1 MMCSNMIFLVKDHSN
16 NKKIGEIK
24 YINTQNENLI
34 SMHIS
39 KTVYYGISEYN
50 QIIQW
55 ENKNN
60 EINKTIF
67 ILNSNPSFFNTKLK
81 FLNLTINSSV
91 VIAIDD
97 NYDLYVWGNST
108 QGVLGLGFRITE
120 VTSPTKLKS
129 LFNIVKVSISENH
142 AVALNKEGIAYSW
155 GTGKYGELAIE
166 SSVYSSYPCEISKK
180 LYKEVYCKDL
190 ITCFIDKYMKFSYFG
205 IINEEGENHSTN
217 LKKLLDNQIHNNT
230 ELLFE
235 EKTIVELE
243 DEEFQSISIGNGY
256 IILLSKNGYVFSID
270 LGDNITVLYSLLPIE
285 NIVISNNSLYGLSI
299 VSVKTQKRYLMKW
312 VCTENDK
319 KIDKNWEGY
328 VYELMTN
335 IKKEYNIELI
345 NTTSNSDGLFI
356 KVIKNNEENNNISV
370 NVKKLFRFINTY
382 NDSHNI
388 KYKRNNKY
396 IEREKN
402 KGKLKFQFEFEY
414 DNKYENEND
423 YEVDNKLNKTFFN
436 KKTKYEYDNETSF
449 NKTKQRQY
457 KNKANLNKTANGF
470 FSTKNIFST
479 KKKNSI
485 SESQSKDKI
494 NRNNEKR
501 QDNFYLNSN
510 DGINFYY
517 DDDKQ
522 TIFNNDKLN
531 VHKKLSIPIESSI
544 NNLSNIQA
552 YIPNKSRV
560 GDINEP
566 FLTDVDVSIIDNNLN
581 KRNIAGNN
589 LDLLKQKTEKI
600 RESNENLSEN
610 LIKPEASSIDSQDLI
625 KIKNISSNDQI
636 SKVKVKEYENENK
649 NDEEI
654 IQSNEKKIVLT
665 NKNVPNIKI
674 RKFNKEI
681 QKDLKDIS
689 NNKIVDNNDV
699 KNYDI
704 THNINEFSI
713 QNENT
718 KDRTIKK
725 ILKSSSNLRQPISND
740 EIIKNLINYIPE
752 SNKDCQ
758 EVNKTVSEA
767 YDTINNSSFKL
778 NYPLKIGNNNEIE
791 ENNKIDLNNI
801 NTKLKNKENL
811 VFEDK
816 KNITFKN
823 QKSGNITMET
833 NEIKDNMKTNID
845 EYEEKYINIKP
856 IEELTFQQ
864 KFFTKKSSNSD
875 LTNQSNI
882 KIEKNDN
889 NLSVFLNSFR
899 RNINSKN
906 ESYSKL
912 NNIRYN
918 KDNPYNKLNEEMNI
932 FKNISK
938 IKLFINIIKSV
949 FSNYYQKYKK
959 KSFSLII
966 THKNEMIRKKIISNR
981 EFNYIN
987 EPNSFNLRSIFN
999 FVKIIYNKIQSRM
1012 LNNMNNN
1019 KINFFIKYKRFLYI
1033 IKERKRRLEIIILKH
1048 SQKEEIK
1055 RIYYIKLLNN
1065 IKYSHITDFLKIV
1078 YKVILFRNNKNSH
1091 FFDKLHAASYAKF
1104 EYKKRLNNLI
1114 NVINSVNIN
1123 DKFIKRNFL
1132 YSLYKML
1139 ILPKYRN
1146 ILIKIIKL
1154 IKNKIGKEIINKIIQ
1169 KNTFLIIMN
1178 QFINIVNNYIIG
1190 LRLKL
1195 FSKFILNI
1203 KKISKR
1209 NKYLRKFLI
1218 RRNNKKYF
1226 TLIKYFSILKNE
1238 TFNDKRLLQNITI
1251 RKILKIYYFSS
1262 KILLYKLFYKWNMT
1276 LYKKLFIF
1284 DNDYRYKIR
1293 NEFKYVSFIN
1303 SPSNKI
1309 IKKKTNRSISKE
1321 STGFLNSYSL
1331 SKCTSKRKIMSNST
1345 YSPNISSDDFYNISK
1360 IDCKFRNESKEKS
1373 KIKKKLNEDNQI
1385 IWKTNSF
1392 NSCFNNDYF
1401 LFVEFTSLITK
1412 INIIKKSKKSFINTL
1427 KRNCF
1432 YKKIEIFNYLIGKYI
1447 YTILY
1452 YNQARLFIKNL
1463 KRIGILKEISNNKFL
1478 CSIEEKVKNEMVNNN
1493 KRYFSKT
1500 NNFKSNQKEEL
1511 KKAVKSNM
1519 NVKENIFDIYDN
1531 LYVKY
1536 RYGFKILLKRFR
1548 LKKIYFQLKF
1558 FKGLIKKFIELKL
1571 NLPTEIE

>member
-1 MMCSNMIFLVKDHSN
+1 MMCSNMLFIVNDHSN

-39 KTVYYGISEYN
+39 KTVYYGITKYN

-55 ENKNN
+55 ENKDNN
-60 EINKTIF
+60 INKTIF

-81 FLNLTINSSV
+81 FLNLSINSSV
-91 VIAIDD
+91 VLAIDD

-205 IINEEGENHSTN
+205 IINEEGENQSTN

-299 VSVKTQKRYLMKW
+299 ISAKTQQRYLMKW
-312 VCTENDK
+312 VCTGNEK
-319 KIDKNWEGY
+319 KIDKSWDGY
-328 VYELMTN
+328 VYELMIN
-335 IKKEYNIELI
+335 IRKEYNIELI

-356 KVIKNNEENNNISV
+356 RLIKNNEESNIISL
-370 NVKKLFRFINTY
+370 NVKKLLRFMSIY

-402 KGKLKFQFEFEY
+402 KGKLKFQYEFEY

-436 KKTKYEYDNETSF
+436 KKTNYEYDNETSF
-449 NKTKQRQY
+449 IKTKQRQY
-457 KNKANLNKTANGF
+457 KDKGNLNKTANGF

-485 SESQSKDKI
+485 SNSQSKDKI
-494 NRNNEKR
+494 NQNNEKR
-501 QDNFYLNSN
+501 QDNFYLHSN

-522 TIFNNDKLN
+522 IIFNNDKLN

-544 NNLSNIQA
+544 NNLSNIQT
-552 YIPNKSRV
+552 YMPNKSRV

-566 FLTDVDVSIIDNNLN
+566 FLTDVDVSIIDNNFN
-581 KRNIAGNN
+581 KKNSVGNN
-589 LDLLKQKTEKI
+589 LELLKQKIEKI

-610 LIKPEASSIDSQDLI
+610 FKKPDSSLIDSQDLI
-625 KIKNISSNDQI
+625 KKNNISSQF
-636 SKVKVKEYENENK
+636 SKVEVKENENENK
-649 NDEEI
+649 EDEEI
-654 IQSNEKKIVLT
+654 VQSNEKKIVLT
-665 NKNVPNIKI
+665 IKNEQHINI

-681 QKDLKDIS
+681 QKD
-689 NNKIVDNNDV
+689 NNDV

-704 THNINEFSI
+704 TNNINEYSVK
-713 QNENT
+713 NENI
-718 KDRTIKK
+718 KDKTIKK

-740 EIIKNLINYIPE
+740 EIVKNLINYIPE
-752 SNKDCQ
+752 KNEDYQ
-758 EVNKTVSEA
+758 EVNKTVSEV

-791 ENNKIDLNNI
+791 EDNKKNLNNI
-801 NTKLKNKENL
+801 NTKFKNKEIL

-823 QKSGNITMET
+823 KKSGNVTMET
-833 NEIKDNMKTNID
+833 NKINDNMKTNID
-845 EYEEKYINIKP
+845 EYDVKNNNIKP

-864 KFFTKKSSNSD
+864 KFFTKKCSNSD
-875 LTNQSNI
+875 LTSQSN
-882 KIEKNDN
+882 KKNEKNDH
-889 NLSVFLNSFR
+889 NLSAFLNSFR
-899 RNINSKN
+899 RNINSRK
-906 ESYSKL
+906 ESNSKL
-912 NNIRYN
+912 DNIRYN
-918 KDNPYNKLNEEMNI
+918 KDNSYNKLNDEMNI

-938 IKLFINIIKSV
+938 FKLFINIIKSV
-949 FSNYYQKYKK
+949 FSNNYKKYKK
-959 KSFSLII
+959 KSFFLII
-966 THKNEMIRKKIISNR
+966 SQKNEIIRKKIISNR

-987 EPNSFNLRSIFN
+987 EPNNFKLGSIFN
-999 FVKIIYNKIQSRM
+999 LVKTIYNKLHPRM
-1012 LNNMNNN
+1012 LKNMNSN
-1019 KINFFIKYKRFLYI
+1019 KMSFFLKYKRFSNI
-1033 IKERKRRLEIIILKH
+1033 IWERKRRLEKIILKH
-1048 SQKEEIK
+1048 SQKEKIK
-1055 RIYYIKLLNN
+1055 RIYYIKLINN
-1065 IKYSHITDFLKIV
+1065 IKYSHITNFLKSV
-1078 YKVILFRNNKNSH
+1078 YRSILFRNNRNSY
-1091 FFDKLHAASYAKF
+1091 FFDKLHATSYAKF
-1104 EYKKRLNNLI
+1104 EYKKRINTLI

-1123 DKFIKRNFL
+1123 DKLIKRKFI
-1132 YSLYKML
+1132 YSLYRKL
-1139 ILPKYRN
+1139 ILSKYRN
-1146 ILIKIIKL
+1146 ILVKIIKV
-1154 IKNKIGKEIINKIIQ
+1154 IKNKIEKEIMDKIIK
-1169 KNTFLIIMN
+1169 KNSFLKRMN
-1178 QFINIVNNYIIG
+1178 QFTNIMNRLLIVF
-1190 LRLKL
+1190 RLKL
-1195 FSKFILNI
+1195 FSKFIYNMEN
-1203 KKISKR
+1203 ISKR

-1226 TLIKYFSILKNE
+1226 TLVKYFSILKNE
-1238 TFNDKRLLQNITI
+1238 TFNDKRLLQSII
-1251 RKILKIYYFSS
+1251 IKKILKIYYFSS
-1262 KILLYKLFYKWNMT
+1262 KILLYKLFYKWNLT

-1284 DNDYRYKIR
+1284 DNDYRYKVI

-1309 IKKKTNRSISKE
+1309 IKKITNRSISKE

-1345 YSPNISSDDFYNISK
+1345 YSLNISNDDFYNTSK
-1360 IDCKFRNESKEKS
+1360 IECKLRNDSKEKS
-1373 KIKKKLNEDNQI
+1373 KIKKKLNEDNQT
-1385 IWKTNSF
+1385 IWKANSF

-1412 INIIKKSKKSFINTL
+1412 INIINNSKRSFINML
-1427 KRNCF
+1427 KKNCF
-1432 YKKIEIFNYLIGKYI
+1432 YEKIEFFNYLIGKYI
-1447 YTILY
+1447 YTNLY
-1452 YNQARLFIKNL
+1452 YNQARLFIKNS
-1463 KRIGILKEISNNKFL
+1463 KKIQILKEISNNKFL
-1478 CSIEEKVKNEMVNNN
+1478 FLIEEKVKNEMVNN
-1493 KRYFSKT
+1493 KIYFSKIY
-1500 NNFKSNQKEEL
+1500 NFKSNQKEDFKNAL
-1511 KKAVKSNM
+1511 KTNT
-1519 NVKENIFDIYDN
+1519 NIKDNILDIYDN
-1531 LYVKY
+1531 LYVNY

-1558 FKGLIKKFIELKL
+1558 FKRLIKKFIELKL